1 MGLIPYWCED
11 PKGGRKPIN
20 AKCETVAILP
30 TFREAYW
37 RRRCIVPVD
46 GFFEW
51 KAVKGQKGYNM
62 KLVSLICALSLLC
75 PFAVHAQEANVKKV
89 LNIYDTGSIADKQ
102 SIVTILTAVEDGMG
116 WANAE
121 LKKRKDTPPLYCVPD
136 GFGLTGEQIL
146 EMLRKEAK
154 ENPSSAEK
162 SYGLVMLE
170 TLEKVFPCNK

>member
-1 MGLIPYWCED
+1 M
-11 PKGGRKPIN
+11 
-20 AKCETVAILP
+20 
-30 TFREAYW
+30 
-37 RRRCIVPVD
+37 
-46 GFFEW
+46 
-51 KAVKGQKGYNM
+51 
-62 KLVSLICALSLLC
+62 
-75 PFAVHAQEANVKKV
+75 
-89 LNIYDTGSIADKQ
+89 NIYDTGSIADKQ

>member
-1 MGLIPYWCED
+1 VGLIPYWCED

-20 AKCETVAILP
+20 AKCETVATLP

-37 RRRCIVPVD
+37 RRWCIVPVD

-89 LNIYDTGSIADKQ
+89 LNIYDTGSIAIN
-102 SIVTILTAVEDGMG
+102 SL
-116 WANAE
+116 
-121 LKKRKDTPPLYCVPD
+121 
-136 GFGLTGEQIL
+136 
-146 EMLRKEAK
+146 
-154 ENPSSAEK
+154 
-162 SYGLVMLE
+162 
-170 TLEKVFPCNK
+170 

>member
-1 MGLIPYWCED
+1 
-11 PKGGRKPIN
+11 
-20 AKCETVAILP
+20 
-30 TFREAYW
+30 
-37 RRRCIVPVD
+37 
-46 GFFEW
+46 
-51 KAVKGQKGYNM
+51 M
-62 KLVSLICALSLLC
+62 KLVSLICTLGLLS
-75 PFAVHAQEANVKKV
+75 PIAAHAQEANVKKV
-89 LNIYDTGSIADKQ
+89 LNIFDTGSSADKQ

-116 WANAE
+116 WANKE

-154 ENPSSAEK
+154 ENPSSAAK